1 MRGQTA
7 HDNAGTGT
15 DRKHDA
21 ARIRIH
27 EFIFTS
33 VNTHVKRAVR
43 IGSRCFPLVLRC
55 SIGRGRM
62 DRARGNRDP
71 LTVRRLK
78 GKGIGQDQFGPAFGG
93 DVKKGRLI

>member
-1 MRGQTA
+1 
-7 HDNAGTGT
+7 
-15 DRKHDA
+15 
-21 ARIRIH
+21 
-27 EFIFTS
+27 
-33 VNTHVKRAVR
+33 
-43 IGSRCFPLVLRC
+43 
-55 SIGRGRM
+55 M